1 MPLSCP
7 FAGRYADP
15 IKHTVDARIGTYW
28 HDNAFNHATGPQSG
42 GNPADCRPTDMEFA
56 RQPHPIGANQF
67 RVCVHPAFKRLQE
80 KLVNF
85 KRQFG
90 RSSPWIAR
98 CSMFLHNSTPA
109 AFNPATN
116 LPSPTI
122 ISHAV
127 RHILQ
132 YVTYPADTTEF
143 YFVLARTWT
152 ISLITPRVVCA
163 VLAHTTL
170 FVTPIKPLVR

>member
-1 MPLSCP
+1 MSLSCP

-15 IKHTVDARIGTYW
+15 IKHTVDARIGMYW

-67 RVCVHPAFKRLQE
+67 RVCVHSAFKRLQE

-98 CSMFLHNSTPA
+98 CSMFLHNATSA
-109 AFNPATN
+109 AFNPSTN
-116 LPSPTI
+116 LPALTI
-122 ISHAV
+122 ISRAG
-127 RHILQ
+127 
-132 YVTYPADTTEF
+132 YVIYFGIHSIHRSSCCRDTRFGLLALTERWRVLWSACF
-143 YFVLARTWT
+143 YL
-152 ISLITPRVVCA
+152 
-163 VLAHTTL
+163 
-170 FVTPIKPLVR
+170 